1 MSDFLAMMAR
11 ERLESVLR
19 EASREPVAALRVRAE
34 ERRREKRSFEDALRR
49 APGAPLRVIAEL
61 KQASPSA
68 GVLQPSFDPV
78 ALAAEYEACGA
89 SAVSVL
95 TEPTRFLGSFEHLER
110 VRGAVSIPVL
120 LKDFVVHERQIYEG
134 AARGADA
141 ALLIVAMLGAGQLRD
156 YAALATELGMSV
168 LAEVH
173 EEREIDAAL
182 GLPGAIGVNNRDLR
196 TLDMRPGHA
205 ERLLARIPCD
215 RVRVG
220 ESGYRTRPEIDAL
233 ARAGADA
240 VLIGETLLRAS
251 TPREAFN
258 ELFGRADGER
268 ETR

>member
-1 MSDFLAMMAR
+1 MSDFLATMAR

-19 EASREPVAALRVRAE
+19 DAAREPVAALRARAE
-34 ERRREKRSFEDALRR
+34 ERRGEKRPFDAALRR
-49 APGAPLRVIAEL
+49 APGDPIRVVAEL

-68 GVLQPSFDPV
+68 GLLQPTFDPV
-78 ALAAEYEACGA
+78 ALAKEYEACGA
-89 SAVSVL
+89 AAVSVL

-110 VRGAVSIPVL
+110 VRGAVSVPLL

-141 ALLIVAMLGAGQLRD
+141 ALLIVAMLEPGRLRD
-156 YAALATELGMSV
+156 YAALASELAMTV

-182 GLPGAIGVNNRDLR
+182 SIPGAIGVNNRDLR
-196 TLDMRPGHA
+196 TLAIRPGHA
-205 ERLLARIPCD
+205 ERLLARIPAD
-215 RVRVG
+215 RTRVG
-220 ESGYRTRPEIDAL
+220 ESGYRTRAEIDAL

-251 TPREAFN
+251 TPRDAFE
-258 ELFGRADGER
+258 ELFGPRTGER